1 MNEYNEFDE
10 SEVDEPIPVEEV
22 VTANAF
28 VGKIPLDVLLG
39 GIDAQFNDYIELTD
53 RTNYVEI
60 FYKQLDAS
68 YDATN
73 EEDEEHPAEIKE
85 YLKGISR
92 EFINHMIELFDK
104 KLALH
109 IADSESDNSIDEDTI
124 RRIFHAVYEG
134 MILNAKQNFM
144 TAITKDVI
152 AKINTQ
158 VPREYTDDQWY
169 DAIHQ
174 MLEGYSPIVVD
185 ISPIMFLK
193 YIGNDELLSLY
204 EDEGLI
210 TGNFLRKY
218 SPRLDQNTEFE
229 IELVS
234 NITLT
239 KDVKEDLYASTN
251 STGKQPD

>member
-1 MNEYNEFDE
+1 
-10 SEVDEPIPVEEV
+10 
-22 VTANAF
+22 
-28 VGKIPLDVLLG
+28 
-39 GIDAQFNDYIELTD
+39 
-53 RTNYVEI
+53 
-60 FYKQLDAS
+60 
-68 YDATN
+68 
-73 EEDEEHPAEIKE
+73 
-85 YLKGISR
+85 
-92 EFINHMIELFDK
+92 
-104 KLALH
+104 
-109 IADSESDNSIDEDTI
+109 
-124 RRIFHAVYEG
+124 
-134 MILNAKQNFM
+134 
-144 TAITKDVI
+144 
-152 AKINTQ
+152 
-158 VPREYTDDQWY
+158 
-169 DAIHQ
+169 

-204 EDEGLI
+204 EDERLI